1 MNDDTQFENRL
12 RHQRVKPVPGEWRD
26 DILREA
32 KRAVK
37 VQRLSPENS
46 YSLLA
51 NLKSRLASV
60 LWPVP
65 RAWAGLA
72 AVWVAILVM
81 NFSAAD
87 KTAAAAMVGPPPS
100 RETMQ
105 ALKQQQRL
113 LAELVERPELPK
125 ADSPRTNP
133 LGPRSQRR
141 LEAASV

>member
-12 RHQRVKPVPGEWRD
+12 RHQRLKPLPGEWREA
-26 DILREA
+26 ILREA

-51 NLKSRLASV
+51 DLKFRLAS
-60 LWPVP
+60 LRWPVT
-65 RAWAGLA
+65 RAWACLA
-72 AVWVAILVM
+72 AVWVTILVM

-87 KTAAAAMVGPPPS
+87 KTGATTMVGSPPS

-113 LAELVERPELPK
+113 LAELVERPEVPK

-133 LGPRSQRR
+133 SGPRSQRR
-141 LEAASV
+141 LEAASA